1 MSIATYKRD
10 LWDKYTCNSNIDGLL
25 YLNYDINNAYKGKI
39 IWSNNK
45 TEPKTIDSVMGM
57 YDLMPTLGNMF
68 GFYNEYALGHDIFN
82 NLDDNLVV
90 FPTGNWITNKVY
102 YNNQK
107 NEYHALKGSVITEE
121 YIQNNNKRADDIL
134 GVSNSIIVYDLIKN
148 TESESRD
155 VDESKVIGG
164 K

>member
-1 MSIATYKRD
+1 
-10 LWDKYTCNSNIDGLL
+10 
-25 YLNYDINNAYKGKI
+25 
-39 IWSNNK
+39 
-45 TEPKTIDSVMGM
+45 MGM
-57 YDLMPTLGNMF
+57 YDAMPTIGNMF

-107 NEYHALKGSVITEE
+107 NEYLALKGSVITEE